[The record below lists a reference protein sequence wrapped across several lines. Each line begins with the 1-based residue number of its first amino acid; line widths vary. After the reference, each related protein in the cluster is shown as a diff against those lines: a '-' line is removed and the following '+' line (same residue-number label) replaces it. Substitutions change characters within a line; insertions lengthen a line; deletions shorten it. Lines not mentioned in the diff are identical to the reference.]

1 MPAFL
6 EIWLPLV
13 ACTTVVLFYKSFTD
27 HDAVG
32 TISSL
37 LAIELGS
44 LGLWAIYW
52 MVLYPAYF
60 TPFRHLPTPPV
71 SKALLVSK
79 YLVA

>member
-13 ACTTVVLFYKSFTD
+13 ACTIVVLFYKSFTD
-27 HDAVG
+27 HDAVR
-32 TISSL
+32 TILSL
-37 LAIELGS
+37 LGLELGS

-52 MVLYPAYF
+52 MILYPAYF

-71 SKALLVSK
+71 STTHLV
-79 YLVA
+79 LFI